1 MIDPHEHPEVKGAIV
16 FDNCNAAIIGYGG
29 QHGMEPV
36 LVYDYDLLVRIFMED
51 GLTEEES
58 IEYVDYN
65 IACLWAGERTPVI
78 MFRFLEES

>member
-1 MIDPHEHPEVKGAIV
+1 MIDPRGMPEVEGAVV
-16 FDNCNAAIIGYGG
+16 FDDCDAAIIGYGG

-36 LVYDYDLLVRIFMED
+36 LVYDYNLLVQIFIED

-58 IEYVDYN
+58 IEHVDYN